1 MRWLRGVF
9 FKWITGVGL
18 LAILLSTWL
27 AIKLTTNS
35 RTADST
41 RELALGLWS
50 ESPASLTANSAV
62 VVVGEVIILVHSRIN
77 STLRRNAIRET
88 WLAPRMLIGYSV
100 QYRFL
105 IGGLGAKQVEIRT
118 LDTEQQDHGDLLVLW
133 DVSNSYSS
141 LSNRTLQSM
150 VFINRHY
157 NFSFM
162 LKTDDDVFLNTQRI
176 LKDLKTHLPTHR
188 LYWGRSSCYNP
199 LINKGQWR
207 ETKWH
212 FCDTYFPYN
221 YGGMYVLSKDLV
233 NLIAENAPYLQTY
246 TCEDVSVGAWLAPY
260 NIVRVDDVR
269 IFSGHNSGRC
279 SRGFIAVHINHYLAH
294 KQMKRYYNKL
304 RRKGS
309 VCSSICKEQ
318 PISWSTITSNCYKKP
333 IPVTK

>member
-9 FKWITGVGL
+9 FKWIAGVGL
-18 LAILLSTWL
+18 LTVLLSTWL

-35 RTADST
+35 RAANPTK
-41 RELALGLWS
+41 ELALDLWS
-50 ESPASLTANSAV
+50 EGPAFLTANSV
-62 VVVGEVIILVHSRIN
+62 TGDVIVLVHSSIN
-77 STLRRNAIRET
+77 STTRRSAIRET
-88 WLAPRMLIGYSV
+88 WLSPRMLVGYSV

-105 IGGLGAKQVEIRT
+105 IGGMTAGKVERRT
-118 LDTEQQDHGDLLVLW
+118 LATEQQQYGDLLVLW
-133 DVSNSYSS
+133 DVSNSYSA
-141 LSNRTLQSM
+141 LSNRTLQSI
-150 VFINRHY
+150 VFITRHY
-157 NFSFM
+157 NFTFM

-176 LKDLKTHLPTHR
+176 LHDLKTRVPTHR

-199 LINKGQWR
+199 LISDGHWR

-233 NLIAENAPYLQTY
+233 NLIAENAPHLQTF
-246 TCEDVSVGAWLAPY
+246 TCEDVSIGAWLAPY
-260 NIVRVDDVR
+260 NIIRVDDVR
-269 IFSGHNSGRC
+269 IFTGHNSGRC

-304 RRKGS
+304 RRKGA
-309 VCSSICKEQ
+309 VCSSVSEEL

-333 IPVTK
+333 ISVT